1 MIVHKD
7 FGSDCKRIAKY
18 IMKVAKNSL
27 DDQFDDMILFGKIT
41 VSVSKSLMVE
51 LNKDNCKHHKQWA
64 KEINK
69 NLKGCS
75 VSISSVET
83 YDECFI
89 CFKIEFD
96 DVDAETE
103 DW

>member
-7 FGSDCKRIAKY
+7 LESDCKRIAEF
-18 IMKVAKNSL
+18 IMKVAKDPLNE
-27 DDQFDDMILFGKIT
+27 QFDDMISFGKIT
-41 VSVSKSLMVE
+41 VDVSKSLITE
-51 LNKDNCKHHKQWA
+51 LNKDRWKHHKEWEKQ
-64 KEINK
+64 INN

-75 VSISSVET
+75 ISIDTTGYCGYCYIS
-83 YDECFI
+83 F
-89 CFKIEFD
+89 FIEFD